1 MVVKLN
7 FDLAADNLPRLRRAD
22 SIRRL
27 AQGGSARAHHHVI
40 HFDTPD
46 FALRKRGVTLLL
58 RGQKKTWTQEIRR
71 ARKNADD
78 SSEPLSHEWPLT
90 KRALDL
96 SLLKATSF
104 RGLLKKKHVRHGL
117 GPIFAIRFRH
127 TVLPLALGEDCKAK
141 LHTEI
146 GAIVAGSRKQ
156 PICQARIE
164 LESGDPTRLFSVAL
178 DLLRSIPMSLSNRS
192 MEERA
197 YLLVLGTPEKPH
209 KAARIEL
216 DRNMSRVEA
225 ERVIAAN
232 CMAQIQSNEPGFL
245 GGPDPE
251 YLHQLRVGWRRLRSA
266 AAMPDSALWKELP
279 GLLRNEL
286 RWIWGVLGAARN
298 WDVLVDEI
306 LPTMARA
313 AASNKYQA
321 KAITALQPRCDRI
334 RKRHVNGARAAIRS
348 PRYQRL
354 LLNIAWIVMDS
365 HGVADPNDEL
375 APAYSAH
382 EFATDVLTRYRRK
395 LKKRMRPH
403 SLDSVTERHRARI
416 AAKKLRYA
424 CDFFHGLFPG
434 KATRRFL
441 GRLESIQDALG
452 HLNDVAN
459 CTMLIRQATA
469 SKEVRFGRVTREVV
483 DAWLRTEEARLL
495 IQLERARRRFS
506 GQTEF
511 WVPGGDTSFDP
522 TIASEHGP
530 RDRRENH
537 VDAGPH
543 LIN

>member
-7 FDLAADNLPRLRRAD
+7 FDLAPDDLPRLRRAD

-27 AQGGSARAHHHVI
+27 AQGRSASARHHVI

-46 FALRKRGVTLLL
+46 FALRKRGIALLL
-58 RGQKKTWTQEIRR
+58 RGHKRTWTQEIRR
-71 ARKNADD
+71 AGNDADD
-78 SSEPLSHEWPLT
+78 SSEPLSHEWPLPT
-90 KRALDL
+90 RALDL
-96 SLLKATSF
+96 SLLKPTFF
-104 RGLLKKKHVRHGL
+104 RDLLKKKHVRHGL

-127 TVLPLALGEDCKAK
+127 TVLALALGEDCKAK

-178 DLLRSIPMSLSNRS
+178 DLLRSIPMSLSDRS

-209 KAARIEL
+209 KADRIEL

-232 CMAQIQSNEPGFL
+232 CMAQIRSNEPGFF

-266 AAMPDSALWKELP
+266 AAMPDSVLWKELP

-286 RWIWGVLGAARN
+286 RWIWSILGAARN
-298 WDVLVDEI
+298 WDVLVGEI
-306 LPTMARA
+306 LPAVARA
-313 AASNKYQA
+313 AASSPQQA
-321 KAITALQPRCDRI
+321 KAIAALRSRCDRI
-334 RKRHVNGARAAIRS
+334 RKRHVNSARAAIRS
-348 PRYQRL
+348 SRYQRL
-354 LLNIAWIVMDS
+354 LLNIAWIFMDS
-365 HGVADPNDEL
+365 HAVADPRDEL
-375 APAYSAH
+375 APIYSAH

-395 LKKRMRPH
+395 LRKRLRPH
-403 SLDSVTERHRARI
+403 SLGSVTKRHRARI

-424 CDFFHGLFPG
+424 CDFFHTLFPVR
-434 KATRRFL
+434 ATRRFL

-452 HLNDVAN
+452 HLNDLAN
-459 CTMLIRQATA
+459 CAMLFGQATA
-469 SKEVRFGRVTREVV
+469 SKEVRFGRVTREIVN
-483 DAWLRTEEARLL
+483 AWLRTEEARTL
-495 IQLERARRRFS
+495 IQLEKTRRRFS

-537 VDAGPH
+537 AGARPH